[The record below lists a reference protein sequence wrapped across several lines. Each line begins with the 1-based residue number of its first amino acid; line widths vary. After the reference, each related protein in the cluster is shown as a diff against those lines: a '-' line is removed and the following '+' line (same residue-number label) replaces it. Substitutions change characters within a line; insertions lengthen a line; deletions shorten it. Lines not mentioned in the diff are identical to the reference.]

1 VSGRWSV
8 CSVWRRRGRRSGF
21 WGVRWWDGDDDG
33 AGAGA
38 GAEGGG
44 GDDIGARVVGGG
56 WKEVQKG
63 IR

>member
-1 VSGRWSV
+1 M

-38 GAEGGG
+38 EGGG
-44 GDDIGARVVGGG
+44 DIGARVVVGG

-63 IR
+63 IRLIQ